1 MDTSKEQAKYYLEQ
15 IHEIFSHTKKKI
27 AAGPT
32 APILI
37 IWGGVYSGSGW
48 PC

>member
-27 AAGPT
+27 AAGLT
-32 APILI
+32 APLLI
-37 IWGGVYSGSGW
+37 IWGGVYSGSRW